1 MLTVAKS
8 RKYAKRQLAKCDLCF
23 GHATR
28 FEMLWTVLHKGPR
41 GRLAATSVKSPGPSS
56 SPVTIAAIVEA
67 AAKRVGQQDE
77 VASLNAALQS
87 NGVQFAWQLER
98 LSDRDWD

>member
-1 MLTVAKS
+1 
-8 RKYAKRQLAKCDLCF
+8 
-23 GHATR
+23 
-28 FEMLWTVLHKGPR
+28 MLWTVLHKGPR
-41 GRLAATSVKSPGPSS
+41 GRLAAASVKSPGPSS